1 VITVASTNSKSNLT
15 DDLISIDEVTV
26 SPRGRKKNIDAALAE
41 KLSNVPTDRAIA
53 LRATFGEVPVDER
66 AKVSQIIRK
75 HWHHVRT
82 DQCRINYSPEGVP
95 QVYVKR

>member
-1 VITVASTNSKSNLT
+1 MPASKTPQVT
-15 DDLISIDEVTV
+15 DDFIAIEEVTV
-26 SPRGRKKNIDAALAE
+26 SPRGRKKNIDKALAD
-41 KLSNVPTDRAIA
+41 KLASVPTDRAIA
-53 LRATFGEVPVDER
+53 LRATFGEVPQDER